1 MKRYLRWLLIAALV
15 MGYPVLMHYTNVA
28 NTPGDGGAGSDN
40 ALHARRLGA
49 LVATAPIVLLAGLWA
64 WRCSWRYVMLAA
76 VALMCTGLWAVWPFL
91 LQHYG
96 AVYWLQHVGMQL
108 VCAFVFGR
116 TLLEGEVPLCTQF
129 ARIVHQ
135 QNPMAPEREQYAR
148 QVTIAWML
156 FFIVIA
162 IISTLLFFL
171 TSLATWSTF
180 SNLVT
185 LPLAIL
191 MFVVEYCI
199 RVRVFPHVKAAPIL
213 DGIRAYM
220 NRGVNSGIKNSR
232 DDNNR

>member
-28 NTPGDGGAGSDN
+28 NTPGDGDN
-40 ALHARRLGA
+40 ALHARHLGA
-49 LVATAPIVLLAGLWA
+49 LVAIAPIVLLAALLA
-64 WRCSWRYVMLAA
+64 WRCSWRYVMLAV
-76 VALMCTGLWAVWPFL
+76 VALMCTGLWVAWPIL
-91 LQHYG
+91 LRHYG

-116 TLLEGEVPLCTQF
+116 TLLKGEVPLCTQF

-135 QNPMAPEREQYAR
+135 QNPLTPRHEWYAR
-148 QVTIAWML
+148 QVTLAWVL

-162 IISTLLFFL
+162 IISSLLFFL
-171 TSLATWSTF
+171 MPLATWSTF

-191 MFVVEYCI
+191 MFIVEYL
-199 RVRVFPHVKAAPIL
+199 VRRRLLPHVKAAPL
-213 DGIRAYM
+213 LEGIRAYM
-220 NRGVNSGIKNSR
+220 NNRVN
-232 DDNNR
+232 NNERQH